1 MTRCFISLES
11 SHHLP
16 LMAGDGGEGGQVR
29 GLPYGDRCFERLL
42 ESVRK
47 QKRGACTCAHAHTS
61 HTCAHTPHNYTRAHA
76 HTHTSI
82 CLTIQSGCGMGLGA
96 SWFAPTFS
104 EAHASWWQLESWYLK
119 SYKKIFFFSPKEQE
133 DSCGLSSSSNAAWW
147 EGIPAKMSPRP
158 SLLMP
163 ARAREGPLRCS
174 AL

>member
-82 CLTIQSGCGMGLGA
+82 CLTIQSGCRVGLGA

-104 EAHASWWQLESWYLK
+104 EAHASWWQFESWYLK
-119 SYKKIFFFSPKEQE
+119 SSKKIFFFLPKSKKTLVGCHLLQMQPGGKE
-133 DSCGLSSSSNAAWW
+133 
-147 EGIPAKMSPRP
+147 
-158 SLLMP
+158 SL
-163 ARAREGPLRCS
+163 RK
-174 AL
+174 

>member
-29 GLPYGDRCFERLL
+29 GLPYGDRCFETLL

-76 HTHTSI
+76 HTHFNMSDDPKWMRGGP
-82 CLTIQSGCGMGLGA
+82 GC
-96 SWFAPTFS
+96 
-104 EAHASWWQLESWYLK
+104 QLVCSH
-119 SYKKIFFFSPKEQE
+119 
-133 DSCGLSSSSNAAWW
+133 
-147 EGIPAKMSPRP
+147 
-158 SLLMP
+158 LL
-163 ARAREGPLRCS
+163 
-174 AL
+174 